1 MDNQTV
7 NAIIQIRQNKD
18 VPESVTD
25 DEIGKLIALGT
36 KLRADMRPDIEVEY
50 TELQQRAI
58 ICATAYEIAN
68 DDDLAEFDFE
78 KFDAEFEKDFA

>member
-1 MDNQTV
+1 
-7 NAIIQIRQNKD
+7 
-18 VPESVTD
+18 
-25 DEIGKLIALGT
+25 
-36 KLRADMRPDIEVEY
+36 MRPDIEVEY